1 MGDND
6 SDSFAVAAAIADVFA
21 MAASSIVVLLADDK
35 CIQVGRWCEEE
46 TVDVRDNNRR
56 RLLLQVELDEED
68 DESSFVVVVGE
79 RVGLFVSR
87 LMAVGGGGVLSIT
100 CAAAGDD
107 DGAATG
113 AARTISLGKR
123 RTLPAA
129 FIPTPQPPP
138 RTARLG
144 GNKVMV
150 MDRPLVD

>member
-46 TVDVRDNNRR
+46 AVDVRDNNRR

-68 DESSFVVVVGE
+68 DESFAVVVVVVGGE
-79 RVGLFVSR
+79 RVGLGR
-87 LMAVGGGGVLSIT
+87 PMAVGGGGILSIT

-113 AARTISLGKR
+113 AALTISLGRR
-123 RTLPAA
+123 RT
-129 FIPTPQPPP
+129 QPP

-144 GNKVMV
+144 GQ
-150 MDRPLVD
+150 